1 MKFPMRDEML
11 VEGMAMLAKQWAP
24 GAEIDESMA
33 KKLLELQE
41 AVNGLVNVRKL
52 REDQETPERPAS
64 IEELFK
70 RPTSTA
76 DGYTPV
82 TQSEQLA
89 RPADLAAR

>member
-1 MKFPMRDEML
+1 
-11 VEGMAMLAKQWAP
+11 MAMLAKQWAP

-33 KKLLELQE
+33 KKLIELQE
-41 AVNGLVNVRKL
+41 AVNRLIKVRNL
-52 REDQETPERPAS
+52 EQDQEMPERPAS

-76 DGYTPV
+76 DGYTPI

-89 RPADLAAR
+89 GAADLAAR